1 MNEVKVPL
9 VINKLQ
15 SKAIFDELS
24 KKNKIKQNEL
34 YLIQNDET
42 SEVTSVSFDTE
53 NKKFIYI
60 NNNNES
66 FDIITIPVL
75 KGFLNL
81 NDVATNGSYNSLSS
95 QPQINGV
102 TLSGNKTTSDLKI
115 SYNDLTNQPHILEL
129 TTTYSNTDD
138 SKAMTGKATSI
149 ALNGYVLKTTSVT
162 GVGALSGGGTLENNL
177 TISHKTAPI
186 GLATSAVKVASDSYG
201 HVLCADIRHLR
212 PGIQQCPVP
221 LYGLLRG
228 GLQ

>member
-34 YLIQNDET
+34 YLIQNDEA

-53 NKKFIYI
+53 NRKFIYI

-115 SYNDLTNQPHILEL
+115 SYDKYEVSCKVSETNHTFQ
-129 TTTYSNTDD
+129 N
-138 SKAMTGKATSI
+138 
-149 ALNGYVLKTTSVT
+149 
-162 GVGALSGGGTLENNL
+162 
-177 TISHKTAPI
+177 
-186 GLATSAVKVASDSYG
+186 
-201 HVLCADIRHLR
+201 
-212 PGIQQCPVP
+212 
-221 LYGLLRG
+221 
-228 GLQ
+228 

>member
-53 NKKFIYI
+53 NRKFIYI

-115 SYNDLTNQPHILEL
+115 SYNDLTN
-129 TTTYSNTDD
+129 
-138 SKAMTGKATSI
+138 
-149 ALNGYVLKTTSVT
+149 
-162 GVGALSGGGTLENNL
+162 
-177 TISHKTAPI
+177 
-186 GLATSAVKVASDSYG
+186 
-201 HVLCADIRHLR
+201 
-212 PGIQQCPVP
+212 
-221 LYGLLRG
+221 
-228 GLQ
+228 